1 MKKYGNDYRQN
12 GKQFEYTGKW
22 HSTKAEAKELKQYA
36 WSYTGLMIAAM
47 IVYVAGLMINNA
59 GSRVFWVLIP
69 FVTMIFPISYGNHGR
84 GVPSPLLQKIR
95 RKRADI
101 PGGDS
106 GEHVGHMTRA
116 QYEKGIRR
124 PVRCSLAIVGFA
136 LFTCVADLIL
146 ILLKPTDL
154 VLTRELLF
162 EVASAITLTLGS
174 VTAVQSCQ
182 TKAKFTIFE

>member
-69 FVTMIFPISYGNHGR
+69 FVTMIFPMESWEGC
-84 GVPSPLLQKIR
+84 PFSSFAEIR
-95 RKRADI
+95 R
-101 PGGDS
+101 G
-106 GEHVGHMTRA
+106 
-116 QYEKGIRR
+116 KGRHPR
-124 PVRCSLAIVGFA
+124 W
-136 LFTCVADLIL
+136 
-146 ILLKPTDL
+146 
-154 VLTRELLF
+154 
-162 EVASAITLTLGS
+162 
-174 VTAVQSCQ
+174 
-182 TKAKFTIFE
+182 

>member
-59 GSRVFWVLIP
+59 GIMGGVSLLLFCRNQEGKGQTSQVVIP
-69 FVTMIFPISYGNHGR
+69 E
-84 GVPSPLLQKIR
+84 
-95 RKRADI
+95 
-101 PGGDS
+101 
-106 GEHVGHMTRA
+106 EHVGHMTRA

-124 PVRCSLAIVGFA
+124 PVRCSIAIVGFA
-136 LFTCVADLIL
+136 FFTCVADLIL

-162 EVASAITLTLGS
+162 EVVSAITLTLGS
-174 VTAVQSCQ
+174 AAAVQSCR
-182 TKAKFTIFE
+182 TKVKFTIFE